1 MKLRELIKKKLPAT
15 FNAAEYETERVLNA
29 IEQLKENYETLFE
42 TVRRVTESQKNNQN
56 ALQQHIEEIK
66 WLEQDYKDL
75 LGIVRQIFESQKIN
89 RDALQQSVGCLTSIV
104 QEAEQDCIERTRVLM
119 KETNS
124 STIQALDRWERRQ
137 QNLVQKGE
145 QILGTLSLQECRRF
159 RSQVKPT
166 LYLELHVA
174 EQCNLNC
181 RMCSH
186 FSCLAEPELLSPED
200 FERDMKRLAELF
212 DNGVEQIK
220 LLGGEPLLN
229 PDLPELCRIARH
241 YFPDNKLFVLTN
253 GILLPQMPEDF
264 WATCRSEK
272 VTVLCSEYPIAFDYQ
287 GAAELAQEKAVI
299 YQRVTYER
307 DEQGAK
313 VFHHLPLDLTG
324 QQNPV
329 ASYQDCFQA
338 NSGTV
343 TLYHGR
349 LFTCTVAANARHFK
363 RYFSSDILLS
373 SRDSIDIHEAKSA
386 WEIMEFLARPI
397 PFCRYC
403 DVKHRTFNHTWGTTK
418 KDIREWT
425 LPCIEER

>member
-1 MKLRELIKKKLPAT
+1 MKLRELIKRRLPAT

-42 TVRRVTESQKNNQN
+42 AVRRITESQDSNQN
-56 ALQQHIEEIK
+56 VLQQHIEEIRR
-66 WLEQDYKDL
+66 LEQNYKTL
-75 LGIVRQIFESQKIN
+75 LGTIRQISESQQSN
-89 RDALQQSVGCLTSIV
+89 RDVLQQSVGCLTSVI
-104 QEAEQDCIERTRVLM
+104 QEEEQSTQVLV
-119 KETNS
+119 KEANS
-124 STIQALDRWERRQ
+124 STVQALARCEQRQ
-137 QNLVQKGE
+137 QNLEQKDE
-145 QILGTLSLQECRRF
+145 QILSTLSLQECRRF

-186 FSCLAEPELLSPED
+186 FSCLAEPELLGPED

-229 PDLPELCRIARH
+229 PDLPELCRIARR

-253 GILLPQMPEDF
+253 GILLPKMPEDF
-264 WATCRSEK
+264 WDTCRNEK
-272 VTVLCSEYPIAFDYQ
+272 VTVLCSEYPLAFDYQ
-287 GAAELAQEKAVI
+287 SVAELAKEKHVI
-299 YQRVTYER
+299 YQRVSYER
-307 DEQGAK
+307 DEQGVK

-329 ASYQDCFQA
+329 ASYRDCFQA
-338 NSGTV
+338 NSGCV

-363 RYFSSDILLS
+363 RHFGSDILLS
-373 SRDSIDIHEAKSA
+373 SRDFIDIHEAKSA

-403 DVKHRTFNHTWGTTK
+403 DVEHRTFDHPWGTTK

-425 LPCIEER
+425 LPCPEEG